1 MAGGWAGDDGSMAE
15 KGTTRKRLI
24 QSMTRSPEWQFAKR
38 NSKAVVQVADSPQA
52 FAAAPAVSTQSTE
65 DFGVWSSNI
74 SLRRKSKEAL
84 FYNLQIRHNE
94 LCKI

>member
-1 MAGGWAGDDGSMAE
+1 MWREVWRGQGYAGKED
-15 KGTTRKRLI
+15 
-24 QSMTRSPEWQFAKR
+24 
-38 NSKAVVQVADSPQA
+38 VVQVADSPQA

-65 DFGVWSSNI
+65 DFGVCSSNI